1 MNSFYILDWIF
12 SQWFM
17 VACAM
22 VMSTVILGII
32 DRRIEPVFLGATLAI
47 VSPVVASGIILKWFV

>member
-17 VACAM
+17 VATALS
-22 VMSTVILGII
+22 MSSIALTII
-32 DRRIEPVFLGATLAI
+32 ERKVDPVFLGLTMSI

>member
-22 VMSTVILGII
+22 VMSTVILTII
-32 DRRIEPVFLGATLAI
+32 DRRVDLVFLGITMGI
-47 VSPVVASGIILKWFV
+47 TSPVIASGIILKWIV